1 MEIDNSSL
9 ADYLKLT
16 AQLLEIR
23 GENSF
28 KVNAY
33 SQAAFKIDKYPESIS
48 QLIHQG
54 RLGAVDGI
62 GTSIKAALEEIVKN
76 NSFTLL
82 TELLDQ
88 TPPGIL
94 ELLKIKGLGPKKVA
108 VVWHQLGI
116 TTPGELLYACI
127 ENRLLELKGF
137 GQKTQENIK
146 KAIEFLQASNGL
158 AHFASVAQEIS
169 GWLPELEKL
178 TEGRVWLS
186 GEMRRESPIIR
197 EVLILLDSGTP
208 QLLMDALVSSP
219 RLTAVQQTDQGIKAS
234 LKISEIPVILKIIS
248 KDIINE
254 LIISSADPKHLE
266 EVGIP
271 LNEPL
276 STEEEWYTKAGLPCI
291 PPTQREGKGEVAR
304 ARKVGILPD
313 IRPSDLKGVLHLHT
327 RWSDGLNTLEEMAIA
342 AQKLG
347 YQYLGVTDHSKSAV
361 YANGLSEGRVEAQ
374 QVEIQ
379 SLNKKLFPFK
389 IFSGIEADILGD
401 GSLDYSPEILSTF
414 DFVIASIHSHLNM
427 TEEKAMLRLLNAIE
441 NPYTTILGHLTGRL
455 LLARAGYPVNH
466 KLIIDACAN
475 NNVVIELNA
484 NPWRLDM
491 DWEWISYAVEK
502 GVKISINPDA
512 HSIAGYQDIHWGIS
526 AANKSGVGSIP
537 IFNSLS
543 TAEIENWFTV
553 KKNNAKK

>member
-1 MEIDNSSL
+1 
-9 ADYLKLT
+9 
-16 AQLLEIR
+16 
-23 GENSF
+23 
-28 KVNAY
+28 
-33 SQAAFKIDKYPESIS
+33 
-48 QLIHQG
+48 
-54 RLGAVDGI
+54 
-62 GTSIKAALEEIVKN
+62 
-76 NSFTLL
+76 
-82 TELLDQ
+82 
-88 TPPGIL
+88 
-94 ELLKIKGLGPKKVA
+94 
-108 VVWHQLGI
+108 
-116 TTPGELLYACI
+116 
-127 ENRLLELKGF
+127 
-137 GQKTQENIK
+137 
-146 KAIEFLQASNGL
+146 
-158 AHFASVAQEIS
+158 
-169 GWLPELEKL
+169 
-178 TEGRVWLS
+178 
-186 GEMRRESPIIR
+186 
-197 EVLILLDSGTP
+197 
-208 QLLMDALVSSP
+208 
-219 RLTAVQQTDQGIKAS
+219 
-234 LKISEIPVILKIIS
+234 
-248 KDIINE
+248 

-276 STEEEWYTKAGLPCI
+276 STEEEWYAKADLPCI

-313 IRPSDLKGVLHLHT
+313 IKPSDLKGVLHLHT

-379 SLNKKLFPFK
+379 YLNKKLFPFK

-484 NPWRLDM
+484 NPWRLDI

-537 IFNSLS
+537 IFNTLS

>member
-88 TPPGIL
+88 TPAGIL

-146 KAIEFLQASNGL
+146 KAIEFLQASKGL

-208 QLLMDALVSSP
+208 QLLMEALVSSP

-234 LKISEIPVILKIIS
+234 LKISEIPVTLKIIS
-248 KDIINE
+248 EDIINE

-276 STEEEWYTKAGLPCI
+276 STEEEWYAKADLPCI

-313 IRPSDLKGVLHLHT
+313 IKPSDLKGVLHLHT

-379 SLNKKLFPFK
+379 YLNKKLFPFK

-484 NPWRLDM
+484 NPWRLDI

-537 IFNSLS
+537 IFNTLS

>member
-88 TPPGIL
+88 TPAGIL

-146 KAIEFLQASNGL
+146 KAIEFLQASIGL
-158 AHFASVAQEIS
+158 AHFASVAQEIK

-234 LKISEIPVILKIIS
+234 LKISEIPVTLKIIS
-248 KDIINE
+248 EDIINE

-276 STEEEWYTKAGLPCI
+276 STEEEWYAKADLPCI

-304 ARKVGILPD
+304 TRKVGILPD
-313 IRPSDLKGVLHLHT
+313 IMPSDLKGVLHLHT

-379 SLNKKLFPFK
+379 YLNKKLFPFK

-484 NPWRLDM
+484 NPWRLDI

-537 IFNSLS
+537 IFNTLS

>member
-88 TPPGIL
+88 TPAGIL

-146 KAIEFLQASNGL
+146 KAIEFLQASIGL
-158 AHFASVAQEIS
+158 AHFASVAQEIK

-234 LKISEIPVILKIIS
+234 LKISEIPVTLKIIS
-248 KDIINE
+248 EDIINE

-276 STEEEWYTKAGLPCI
+276 STEEEWYAKADLPCI

-313 IRPSDLKGVLHLHT
+313 IKPSDLKGVLHLHT

-379 SLNKKLFPFK
+379 YLNKKLFPFK

-484 NPWRLDM
+484 NPWRLDI

-537 IFNSLS
+537 IFNTLS

>member
-276 STEEEWYTKAGLPCI
+276 STEEEWYAKAGLPCI

-537 IFNSLS
+537 IFNTLS